1 MISNL
6 KVELLSDRE
15 KEQIL
20 DAAYS
25 LLEDPG
31 VNIYSEKAVELLTA
45 NGCTADGIR
54 VRIPRELV
62 KKCINRSEEHTSEL
76 NSLMRIAYDLY

>member
-6 KVELLSDRE
+6 RVELLSDKE

-31 VNIYSEKAVELLTA
+31 VNIYSEKAAELLTA
-45 NGCTADGIR
+45 HGCTADGIR
-54 VRIPRELV
+54 VKIPRDLV
-62 KKCINRSEEHTSEL
+62 KKCINTVPKG
-76 NSLMRIAYDLY
+76 IQI